1 MFSRAAICA
10 CILFAVALPVLAAP
24 AAASDVRATT
34 DAELASALALA
45 QPGDSIALAA
55 GSYAPIAITGRGGP
69 DADITLR
76 GEPGATIAGMA
87 ILASTRIVVRDLTVA
102 PASATAY
109 VTVTSSSS
117 VAFGGLRVDGGDA
130 GLGATIWID
139 ADAAGVSVRDS
150 TFRRCASPMCIRASG
165 PDVLI
170 EHNVFDELYDS
181 DAVHGF
187 GSGMIRGN
195 HMDHALPHGDGN
207 HNDFIQI
214 GEGGPWTIEGN
225 WFGER
230 TGGAASIWVDS
241 IRGGVIHDVLVQN
254 NVLTGHYAGQDVG
267 IFIAGD
273 DRSVALLPTNVR
285 VISNTVTSGLLNSL
299 RFGAAYST
307 IPGEQRPLVANNVGD
322 RLAGM
327 CDRIRSVDNVFAVG
341 EACAES
347 DVIGDAALDSTG
359 APTAASTLL
368 LGRADPSLATPV
380 DFFGCARAA
389 PPDIGAIEFAA
400 CPAAPAIVAARP
412 AAAATTLSAQPQ
424 AKAQANVRAKLRAKL
439 RARISSVRARRVA
452 RHVVLVVR
460 SGNALRV
467 RVTVVAGGRIVSRA
481 SRAGTASGRVRFVL
495 HAPRGGR
502 IVVRVRATG
511 AGGGAAR
518 SIALA

>member
-1 MFSRAAICA
+1 MFRRFAICA
-10 CILFAVALPVLAAP
+10 SILSAVALPIMAAP
-24 AAASDVRATT
+24 AAASDVRVAT

-55 GSYAPIAITGRGGP
+55 GSYAPITITGRGGP
-69 DADITLR
+69 SADITLR
-76 GEPGATIAGMA
+76 GEPGVTIAGMA

-117 VAFGGLRVDGGDA
+117 VTFSGLRVDGGDA

-139 ADAAGVSVRDS
+139 ADAAGIAVRDS

-241 IRGGVIHDVLVQN
+241 IRKGVIHDVLVQN

-285 VISNTVTSGLLNSL
+285 VINNTVISGLLNSL
-299 RFGAAYST
+299 RFGEAYST
-307 IPGEQRPLVANNVGD
+307 LPPEQRPLVANNVGD
-322 RLAGM
+322 RLAEM

-341 EACAES
+341 EACSES

-368 LGRADPSLATPV
+368 LGRADAALATPV
-380 DFFGCARAA
+380 DYFGCARTA

-400 CPAAPAIVAARP
+400 CPAAPAAAPARP
-412 AAAATTLSAQPQ
+412 GAAPTPVSAEP
-424 AKAQANVRAKLRAKL
+424 RAKPTAKPTAKRREGL
-439 RARISSVRARRVA
+439 SSVRARRPA
-452 RHVVLVVR
+452 RHVGLVVR
-460 SGNALRV
+460 
-467 RVTVVAGGRIVSRA
+467 
-481 SRAGTASGRVRFVL
+481 
-495 HAPRGGR
+495 
-502 IVVRVRATG
+502 
-511 AGGGAAR
+511 
-518 SIALA
+518 

>member
-1 MFSRAAICA
+1 M
-10 CILFAVALPVLAAP
+10 
-24 AAASDVRATT
+24 
-34 DAELASALALA
+34 
-45 QPGDSIALAA
+45 
-55 GSYAPIAITGRGGP
+55 
-69 DADITLR
+69 
-76 GEPGATIAGMA
+76 
-87 ILASTRIVVRDLTVA
+87 
-102 PASATAY
+102 
-109 VTVTSSSS
+109 
-117 VAFGGLRVDGGDA
+117 
-130 GLGATIWID
+130 
-139 ADAAGVSVRDS
+139 
-150 TFRRCASPMCIRASG
+150 
-165 PDVLI
+165 
-170 EHNVFDELYDS
+170 FDELYDS

-241 IRGGVIHDVLVQN
+241 IRKGVIHDVLVQN

-285 VISNTVTSGLLNSL
+285 VINNTVASGLLNSL
-299 RFGAAYST
+299 RFGEAYST
-307 IPGEQRPLVANNVGD
+307 LPLEERPLVANNVGD
-322 RLAGM
+322 RLAEM

-341 EACAES
+341 EACTES
-347 DVIGDAALDSTG
+347 DVIGDAALDATG

-380 DFFGCARAA
+380 DFFGCARTA

-412 AAAATTLSAQPQ
+412 AAAPATVSPQP
-424 AKAQANVRAKLRAKL
+424 RAKPPTKKRAKR
-439 RARISSVRARRVA
+439 RARISSVRARRLA

-460 SGNALRV
+460 SRNALRV
-467 RVTVVAGGRIVSRA
+467 RVAVVAGGRIVSRA
-481 SRAGTASGRVRFVL
+481 ARAGTASGRVRFVL

-502 IVVRVRATG
+502 LVVRVRATG
-511 AGGGAAR
+511 AAGGAAR

>member
-1 MFSRAAICA
+1 MFPRFAICA
-10 CILFAVALPVLAAP
+10 SILFAVLSCATVLAAP
-24 AAASDVRATT
+24 AAASDVRVAT

-45 QPGDSIALAA
+45 LPGDSIALAA

-69 DADITLR
+69 GADITLR

-117 VAFGGLRVDGGDA
+117 VAFSGLRVDGGDA

-139 ADAAGVSVRDS
+139 ADAAAVAVRDS

-241 IRGGVIHDVLVQN
+241 IRKGVIHDVLVQN

-285 VISNTVTSGLLNSL
+285 VINNTVASGLLNSL
-299 RFGAAYST
+299 RFGEAYST
-307 IPGEQRPLVANNVGD
+307 LPLEERPLVANNVGD
-322 RLAGM
+322 RLAEM

-341 EACAES
+341 EACTES
-347 DVIGDAALDSTG
+347 DVIGDAALDATG
-359 APTAASTLL
+359 APTAASALL
-368 LGRADPSLATPV
+368 LGRADPSLAHARRLLRLRADGAARHRCDRVRRLP
-380 DFFGCARAA
+380 GCRPRSSLRGRRPHPRPSPRNRARSRRRRRGRSGGPASRPCARGGSPVTSCSSSA
-389 PPDIGAIEFAA
+389 PGMRCA
-400 CPAAPAIVAARP
+400 CAWQSSP
-412 AAAATTLSAQPQ
+412 AAA
-424 AKAQANVRAKLRAKL
+424 
-439 RARISSVRARRVA
+439 SS
-452 RHVVLVVR
+452 
-460 SGNALRV
+460 
-467 RVTVVAGGRIVSRA
+467 SRA
-481 SRAGTASGRVRFVL
+481 ARAGTASGRVRFVL

-502 IVVRVRATG
+502 LVVRVRATG
-511 AGGGAAR
+511 AAGGAAR